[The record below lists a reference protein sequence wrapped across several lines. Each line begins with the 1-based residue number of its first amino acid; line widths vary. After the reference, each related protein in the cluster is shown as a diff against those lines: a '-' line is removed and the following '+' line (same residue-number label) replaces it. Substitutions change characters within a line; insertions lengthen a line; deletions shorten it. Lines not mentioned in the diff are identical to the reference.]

1 MYVDF
6 THENSQI
13 AVYAAMGLFNISKA
27 LDPKKMERKPEERE
41 WVASRMVPFSGRM
54 VVEKLMCRTADGLA
68 DSGVSRGEDGAL
80 TLTIAKRRA
89 EYVRIFVNEA
99 PQPLDFCGAKK
110 EGKMEGLCALDA
122 FVESQGY
129 ARRNGDGDFEKCY
142 N

>member
-13 AVYAAMGLFNISKA
+13 AVYAAMGLFNVSKA
-27 LDPKKMERKPEERE
+27 LDPKKMEKKPEERE

-54 VVEKLMCRTADGLA
+54 VVEKLMCRMVDGLA
-68 DSGVSRGEDGAL
+68 DSGGSRNEDGDL
-80 TLTIAKRRA
+80 TLTIAKRKT
-89 EYVRIFVNEA
+89 EYVRIFVNDA
-99 PQPLDFCGAKK
+99 LQLLDFCGAKK
-110 EGKMEGLCALDA
+110 KGKMEGLCALDA

-129 ARRNGDGDFEKCY
+129 ARRNGDGNFEKCY